1 MRSKDRSHD
10 RLPPSV
16 PLFRETIAAPAY
28 RHLSFGARALL
39 TALKARCVKNNGHV
53 YLSQR
58 DVGREIG
65 HENRSDIA
73 NWYRELQHYGFIVQ
87 TEAGYSA
94 STARGGRRIGASPI
108 CRRGRATMNWPT
120 RRRISFDGTVPSSS
134 GMLRRQ
140 GAGNRANGPRSKNRI
155 PDYTSVPPLRPS
167 GTDLQSI
174 SRLATSVVGTA
185 ARRQPS
191 ARRA

>member
-1 MRSKDRSHD
+1 
-10 RLPPSV
+10 
-16 PLFRETIAAPAY
+16 
-28 RHLSFGARALL
+28 
-39 TALKARCVKNNGHV
+39 
-53 YLSQR
+53 
-58 DVGREIG
+58 
-65 HENRSDIA
+65 
-73 NWYRELQHYGFIVQ
+73 
-87 TEAGYSA
+87 
-94 STARGGRRIGASPI
+94 
-108 CRRGRATMNWPT
+108 MNWPT

-155 PDYTSVPPLRPS
+155 PDYTSVPAPGYTSVPPLGPS
-167 GTDLQSI
+167 GTDVQSI